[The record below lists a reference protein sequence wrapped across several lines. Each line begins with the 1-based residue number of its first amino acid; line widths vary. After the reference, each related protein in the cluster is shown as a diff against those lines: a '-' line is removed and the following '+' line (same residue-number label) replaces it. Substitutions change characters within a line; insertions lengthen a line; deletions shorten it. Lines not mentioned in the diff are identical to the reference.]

1 MSEPFYRYYI
11 TAYELIHSA
20 DIDDMFPD
28 DPIIGHLMQY
38 IGMMYGESY
47 VLTLDSSK
55 DTLPEHIGDLPKV
68 QDRLYQFISWLN
80 TTKDYYEP
88 LIKAQQDNMDNI
100 LADATV
106 KSQTR
111 FNDTPTTQGEYE
123 GNDYTTNITTTTANV
138 PESVRAKLAGLTSL
152 IKDYYGSWLK
162 EFERTFIYIDVNL
175 EDTTEDF

>member
-20 DIDDMFPD
+20 DISEFFPD
-28 DPIIGHLMQY
+28 DPIIHTLFEDI
-38 IGMMYGESY
+38 IGMYRESC

-55 DTLPEHIGDLPKV
+55 DALPEDIADIPKV
-68 QDRLYQFISWLN
+68 QYRLNQFMSWLN

-88 LIKAQQDNMDNI
+88 LIKAQQDNIDNI

-162 EFERTFIYIDVNL
+162 DFERTFIYIDINL
-175 EDTTEDF
+175 DDIAEDF

>member
-11 TAYELIHSA
+11 TVNELRNNT
-20 DIDDMFPD
+20 DISDLLPD
-28 DPIIGHLMQY
+28 DPIIGHLMQN
-38 IGMMYGESY
+38 ITMMYGESY
-47 VLTLDSSK
+47 ILTLDSSK
-55 DTLPEHIGDLPKV
+55 DTPPEHLADIPKV
-68 QDRLYQFISWLN
+68 QNRVYQFVSWVT

-162 EFERTFIYIDVNL
+162 EFERTFIYIDINL

>member
-11 TAYELIHSA
+11 TVNELRNNT
-20 DIDDMFPD
+20 DISDLLPD
-28 DPIIGHLMQY
+28 DPIIAHLMEN
-38 IGMMYGESY
+38 ITMMYGESY
-47 VLTLDSSK
+47 ILTLDSSK
-55 DTLPEHIGDLPKV
+55 DTPPEHLADIPKV
-68 QDRLYQFISWLN
+68 QNRVYQFVSWVT

-162 EFERTFIYIDVNL
+162 DFERTFIYIDVNL
-175 EDTTEDF
+175 DDIAEDF

>member
-11 TAYELIHSA
+11 TVNEIINST
-20 DIDDMFPD
+20 DISDMLPD
-28 DPIIGHLMQY
+28 DPIIGRLMTN
-38 IGMMYGESY
+38 IATMYGESY
-47 VLTLDSSK
+47 ILTLDSSK
-55 DTLPEHIGDLPKV
+55 DTLPEHIADIPKV
-68 QDRLYQFISWLN
+68 QNRLYQFVSWVN

-152 IKDYYGSWLK
+152 IKDYFGSWLK
-162 EFERTFIYIDVNL
+162 EFERTFIYIDINL
-175 EDTTEDF
+175 DDTTEDF